1 MIEKIN
7 NKNLS
12 TNHKTFID
20 SINRQI
26 SEMRLKP
33 ADESYFQIVEI
44 AIMLIEYRKKTG
56 IKIF

>member
-1 MIEKIN
+1 MTIH
-7 NKNLS
+7 KNFS